1 VWNNYIIL
9 DLLIVAIALKKAQTW
24 VRNLTIEDLQT
35 KMMSDPALCEAGRD
49 AISVSFRTDC
59 LANETEIG

>member
-1 VWNNYIIL
+1 VWNNYVIL

-35 KMMSDPALCEAGRD
+35 KMTSD
-49 AISVSFRTDC
+49 RT
-59 LANETEIG
+59 LMQSGTRREELIL